1 MDLNLRRLRYFLAVA
16 EHGNF
21 GRAAEAVFLSKTALS
36 EQIRL
41 LEQEWGLKLFERNP
55 RGADL
60 TDDGRALV
68 EDTRLLLTHA
78 QGLAAAVGRR
88 RSGTESVFRLGFGA
102 LAAGEGTA
110 RLIDI
115 IKSARPNVDLRLT
128 HLSYARQVH
137 AVLDGEVDAS
147 IARGPIDPTPGLV
160 LSELGTEPRMAMV
173 AATHPLAGR
182 SSVRVADLRAE
193 RRVTTN
199 GVPERWRK
207 WWCLDPG
214 PDGAPP
220 PYGPLIHSWEEQIEA
235 AACSLAMSIV
245 PATAARTYSRAD
257 VAFIPICDAEPCAVV
272 MCTRVADT
280 PAWMADVISRSR
292 VAWKHLW
299 AGA

>member
-16 EHGNF
+16 DHGNF
-21 GRAAEAVFLSKTALS
+21 GRAADAVFLSKTALS

-55 RGADL
+55 RGAEL
-60 TDDGRALV
+60 TADGRALA
-68 EDTRLLLTHA
+68 EESRLLLMHA
-78 QGLAAAVGRR
+78 EGLTKSVERRQHGRD
-88 RSGTESVFRLGFGA
+88 SVFRLGFGA

-110 RLIDI
+110 RLTDI
-115 IKSARPNVDLRLT
+115 IKSARPDLELRLT

-147 IARGPIDPTPGLV
+147 IARGPIDPIPGLV
-160 LSELGTEPRMAMV
+160 LAELGTEPRMAMV

-182 SSVRVADLRAE
+182 SSVRVADLRDE
-193 RRVTTN
+193 RRVTTD
-199 GVPERWRK
+199 GVPEHWRK

-257 VAFIPICDAEPCAVV
+257 VAFIPIRDAEPCTIV
-272 MCTRVADT
+272 MCTRATDT
-280 PAWMADVISRSR
+280 PAWLADVICRAR
-292 VAWKHLW
+292 DAWKDLW
-299 AGA
+299 AEA